1 MDETSTKIINAM
13 MELVM
18 EKGYSST
25 TTKDIAK
32 KAKVNECTIFRKF
45 SGKKDIVL
53 SAMSQD
59 GWKPDIKETDFEQLT
74 GNIES
79 DLEHFATVYMDKV
92 TPRFVKISIGLRTPE
107 LYQETAPGIM
117 EIPKVF
123 KQSLIKY
130 LTNMYEKG
138 IIKNSN
144 IEELAMMFLSMCFG
158 YVFLKASFKDKLT
171 EVEKEEFI
179 SVSVASFIHGIC

>member
-1 MDETSTKIINAM
+1 MDETSTKIMNAL

-32 KAKVNECTIFRKF
+32 KANVNECTIFRKF
-45 SGKKDIVL
+45 NGKKDIVL
-53 SAMSQD
+53 SAMNEG
-59 GWKPDIKETDFEQLT
+59 GWKPDIKESDFEHLT

-123 KQSLIKY
+123 KHAVIKY
-130 LTNMYEKG
+130 LSNMHERG
-138 IIKNSN
+138 IVKNSN
-144 IEELAMMFLSMCFG
+144 VEELAMMFLSMCFG
-158 YVFLKASFKDKLT
+158 YIFMKASFQDKLT

-179 SVSVASFIHGIC
+179 SVSVSAFIHGIC